1 MYFKRQTRSSQRTGN
16 QRTGNRKLKTETRDP
31 FRDRI
36 YAKIMMEALTVRG
49 LQDTD
54 TIKPENLKS
63 ETEDGNSKTRYQRNL
78 SKDHDG
84 HSDRERT
91 SRHRQ
96 DQTRE
101 WEIINRRWKLEIL
114 FSMESK
120 QRS

>member
-1 MYFKRQTRSSQRTGN
+1 M
-16 QRTGNRKLKTETRDP
+16 D
-31 FRDRI
+31 
-36 YAKIMMEALTVRG
+36 ALTVRG

-54 TIKPENLKS
+54 MIKPENVKS
-63 ETEDGNSKTRYQRNL
+63 ETEDGNSKTRYRWNL

-101 WEIINRRWKLEIL
+101 REIINRRWKLEIL
-114 FSMESK
+114 LSTESK
-120 QRS
+120 QRL